1 MKKGD
6 IIKFIILVGAFL
18 STVVIGLCIEDASM
32 AFLSLAGIAALVFGF
47 YTANIY
53 ALSGQYAR
61 EVLPLN
67 EKIIK
72 KYKELQENY
81 KSHIQLDEKQYNL
94 QRIVNVKQYCTI
106 IFLCRAILE
115 FAQSNHPATKYA
127 NRWMDKKDE
136 VLKEINETLEIEN
149 NPEKVEEIFD
159 ALENLYK
166 AIETGEID
174 IKRD

>member
-1 MKKGD
+1 MKKKD
-6 IIKFIILVGAFL
+6 IIEFIILAIAFL
-18 STVVIGLCIEDASM
+18 SAFVAGLCNKDSSM
-32 AFLSLAGIAALVFGF
+32 ALISFAGIAASLFGF
-47 YTANIY
+47 YTADIY

-81 KSHIQLDEKQYNL
+81 ESHIQLDEKQYNS

-106 IFLCRAILE
+106 IFLCRALIE
-115 FAQSNHPATKYA
+115 FAQSDHPATKYA

-166 AIETGEID
+166 AIENGEID